1 MLHDEIGQARQCDTA
16 LGDSGARGLRAQCFP
31 EREKKEGTSARRALR
46 YCPLWRSD
54 GDYTLFGATVDRL
67 IFRVGLSE
75 GTGNSVL
82 ATLRI
87 RVGDCLHRSAS
98 SDVAY
103 FGARDL
109 SPNRVVR

>member
-1 MLHDEIGQARQCDTA
+1 MLHGEIGQARQCDTA
-16 LGDSGARGLRAQCFP
+16 PGDSGAGGLCAQCFP
-31 EREKKEGTSARRALR
+31 ERETKKRARPLERALR

-82 ATLRI
+82 ATL
-87 RVGDCLHRSAS
+87 
-98 SDVAY
+98 
-103 FGARDL
+103 
-109 SPNRVVR
+109 

>member
-1 MLHDEIGQARQCDTA
+1 MTLQAAIARHRAFAHNAFQSGKKKRARPLDAPSGTA
-16 LGDSGARGLRAQCFP
+16 
-31 EREKKEGTSARRALR
+31 
-46 YCPLWRSD
+46 PLWRSD
-54 GDYTLFGATVDRL
+54 GDYTLFGATVDRP

-87 RVGDCLHRSAS
+87 RVGESLHRSAS

-103 FGARDL
+103 FAARDL